1 MGRFVADGVHVDS
14 VECHDDNH
22 CNVKSRC
29 HGDGGM
35 GVIEV
40 TGHMQEGIER
50 TMGQSTGQLLLGEPH
65 IA

>member
-1 MGRFVADGVHVDS
+1 
-14 VECHDDNH
+14 
-22 CNVKSRC
+22 
-29 HGDGGM
+29 M